1 MVVGTQFTGSLPA
14 HGAKR
19 WFTFGWPQA
28 WQVVWTVVSST
39 PVSGAP
45 QVEWDIGVERASS
58 TDITYWITIRNLTA
72 SAINIEGRYA
82 IMNL

>member
-14 HGAKR
+14 HGTTR

-28 WQVVWTVVSST
+28 WQVVWTVVSAT
-39 PVSGAP
+39 PVLGAP
-45 QVEWDIGVERASS
+45 QVEWDVGVERASAS
-58 TDITYWITIRNLTA
+58 DITYWITIRNLTGNA
-72 SAINIEGRYA
+72 VNIEGRYA